1 MNSQKCSITCYIKL
15 LWIYY
20 VCRTKLSEI
29 LRCEAADQHLI
40 AYESSLCWIRIRI
53 AIQTI
58 SLSIEKELLT
68 TLSSVYHFPLQSHV
82 HFKHFFS
89 FPHVFFLFS
98 RYWDLT
104 NIFNYSLHRRRKLQ
118 IKFKRYERRY
128 DPSLEP
134 VYLLDSFH
142 FKSFFRNRY

>member
-1 MNSQKCSITCYIKL
+1 MNILCVSYKTLWNFALWGGRSTFDC
-15 LWIYY
+15 LWI
-20 VCRTKLSEI
+20 VTLLNPNKNRNTDNFKNT
-29 LRCEAADQHLI
+29 DK
-40 AYESSLCWIRIRI
+40 
-53 AIQTI
+53 
-58 SLSIEKELLT
+58 LSIEKELLT
-68 TLSSVYHFPLQSHV
+68 TLSSVYHFSLQSHV

-134 VYLLDSFH
+134 VYLLDCFR